1 MRKLFESPSIV
12 DLRLLANYLEN
23 EGIRLEILNEH
34 QGGSP
39 GVPHW
44 GLSVW
49 AELWVRNPAQYA
61 RAEELLARYRSEQS
75 IVDVGEWRCPGCG
88 EPNPG
93 TFDACWNCA
102 TPAEPAPTPG

>member
-12 DLRLLANYLEN
+12 DLRLLANYLEHA
-23 EGIRLEILNEH
+23 GIRVEILNEH

-49 AELWVRNPAQYA
+49 AELWVREPAQYA
-61 RAEELLARYRSEQS
+61 RAETLLAQYRREQS
-75 IVDVGEWRCPGCG
+75 VADVGEWQCSACG
-88 EPNPG
+88 EANPE
-93 TFDACWNCA
+93 TFDTCWHCA
-102 TPAEPAPTPG
+102 APAKHG